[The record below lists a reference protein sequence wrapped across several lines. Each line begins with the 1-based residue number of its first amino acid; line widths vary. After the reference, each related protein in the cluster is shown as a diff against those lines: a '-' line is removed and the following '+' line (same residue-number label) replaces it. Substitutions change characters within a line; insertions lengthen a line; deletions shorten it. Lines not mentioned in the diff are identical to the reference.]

1 MVVKGKPLT
10 LKEHIEKLKN
20 ELKDMTPQEKLEHL
34 WTYYK
39 WVAGVFLGAIFVI
52 AAIIASII
60 SLNTQ
65 LRLSGVL
72 INVDVSP
79 DGYVYLQDGYFK
91 RIGAEK
97 GKELVNLRNMQFENP
112 YTTVDQTY
120 TLDVQES
127 VVALIG
133 AKELDYL
140 LFDELA
146 LPFFLDPET
155 ILDLRE
161 LFSQEELDA
170 MGSAVIKLQI
180 PETGELIPMAID
192 IGDTAFY
199 RDYMETDKAIYL
211 AYAINTPRTEACL
224 DFWQFIKGGET
235 SSLETKLAG
244 TVIDAALSEQNL
256 AALSTGF
263 FEAQGYVV
271 GDHRVELTRQS
282 FLLPEGAAEDDVP
295 ALVKAHVRET
305 LESGTLDYL
314 VADEAA
320 LEELEADSLLDL
332 QQVLAAQELEVLD
345 DALLYRGDRPVA
357 VELSRLGFSEK
368 EAWLAFNAN
377 TTRLDACK
385 ALWAYMQP

>member
-20 ELKDMTPQEKLEHL
+20 ELKDMTPKEKLDHL

-39 WVAGVFLGAIFVI
+39 WVAGVVLGVIFVI
-52 AAIIASII
+52 AATIASIK
-60 SLNTQ
+60 SLNTP

-79 DGYVYLQDGYFK
+79 DGYVHLQDGYFK
-91 RIGAEK
+91 RIGAEE

-120 TLDVQES
+120 TFDVQES

-133 AKELDYL
+133 ARELDYL

-199 RDYMETDKAIYL
+199 RDYMETDKTIFL
-211 AYAINTPRTEACL
+211 AYAINSPRREACL

-235 SSLETKLAG
+235 AGLETKLAG

-256 AALSTGF
+256 KTLDTDF

-282 FLLPEGAAEDDVP
+282 FLPPESAAEEDATDM
-295 ALVKAHVRET
+295 VKDHVRQT
-305 LESGTLDYL
+305 LETGALDYL
-314 VADEAA
+314 VASKAA
-320 LEELEADSLLDL
+320 LEELDSLLDL
-332 QQVLAAQELEVLD
+332 GQLLTEQELEALAG
-345 DALLYRGDRPVA
+345 ALLYRDGRPVA
-357 VELSRLGFSEK
+357 VELSKLGFSEN
-368 EAWLAFNAN
+368 EAWLAFNEN
-377 TTRLDACK
+377 TNRMEACK